1 MEKIFRKIY
10 QLSQKGIFEN
20 KIIVFNLL
28 NPSMLDEIDG
38 KIKRFFKVNVQI
50 FNTQNFEKYL
60 NNFH

>member
-1 MEKIFRKIY
+1 
-10 QLSQKGIFEN
+10 
-20 KIIVFNLL
+20 
-28 NPSMLDEIDG
+28 MLDEIDG